1 MKVLIADNSEETKTE
16 LSRIIVDSGYDYL
29 IVEDSKQVI
38 ERIYSEAPDL
48 VILDIKLARPG
59 SLDLLKKLKAAPS
72 TRDIP
77 VMLIASRKSKN
88 KLAKAY
94 GLGLYD
100 YISRPYFR
108 EEVLARV
115 RNISEIHEK
124 MKEFEKLL
132 IRDYLTGLYNR
143 RVFMDRFNEE
153 IAWSVMYNEP
163 FSLMMID
170 IDHFKKINDT
180 YGHACGDEV
189 LRQVAATM
197 LSAMR
202 VQDITARYGG
212 EEFIA
217 LLPNTNANSVAYAAE
232 ELRSAVQDKEF
243 LCNNSGRIPVT
254 ISVGVAVFEGSPGM
268 TLDSIISQADNAL
281 YDAKEGG
288 RNRVVVYGQ

>member
-16 LSRIIVDSGYDYL
+16 LSRIIIGGGYGSV

-38 ERIYSEAPDL
+38 ESIYSEAPDL
-48 VILDIKLARPG
+48 VVLDIKLAKPG
-59 SLDLLKKLKAAPS
+59 SLDLLRKIKTAPS

-94 GLGLYD
+94 NLGLYD
-100 YISRPYFR
+100 YISRPYFQ
-108 EEVLARV
+108 EEVLARI
-115 RNISEIHEK
+115 RNISDIREK

-143 RVFMDRFNEE
+143 RFFMDRFNEE
-153 IAWSVMYNEP
+153 IAWSIMYNEP

-189 LRQVAATM
+189 LRQVAAAM
-197 LSAMR
+197 LSALR

-217 LLPNTNANSVAYAAE
+217 LLPNTNAENAANAAE
-232 ELRSAVQDKEF
+232 VLRAAVQDKDF
-243 LCNNSGRIPVT
+243 IVNNSDKIPVT
-254 ISVGVAVFEGSPGM
+254 ISVGVTVFEGSPGM

-281 YDAKEGG
+281 YDAKAGG
-288 RNRVVVYGQ
+288 RNRVVVYGK